1 MKRILLKKTILS
13 KKVIL
18 LGIDFIHSQ
27 IQELAESL
35 MSTSNVNQQ
44 NSQAHILNQLYSSQI
59 ALT

>member
-1 MKRILLKKTILS
+1 MKKILLKETVLS

-35 MSTSNVNQQ
+35 IQD
-44 NSQAHILNQLYSSQI
+44 
-59 ALT
+59 